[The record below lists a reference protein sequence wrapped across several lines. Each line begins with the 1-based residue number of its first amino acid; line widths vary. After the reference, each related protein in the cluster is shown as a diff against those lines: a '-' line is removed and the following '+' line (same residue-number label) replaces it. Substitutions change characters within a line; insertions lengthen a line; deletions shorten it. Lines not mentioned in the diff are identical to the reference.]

1 MLGLYCYCTT
11 LPSGH
16 HTLHRDTFDIAF
28 FLQPTATR
36 DFSYRVKILN
46 PHLKRDTIVR
56 DVRKLQRRFESIIDM
71 KVRLMDEFGEQIP
84 PSTNFSVGYFA
95 GRPLVKYWIYTTDD
109 LRMMYVNCPTTDIM
123 LWCDG
128 NSEDIETP
136 KSKRKKKEEVFLS
149 KREDKENK
157 MEELAEELKELNGDK
172 FSEMQYRLWARMIV
186 NGIHS
191 SKETPPQIPLITGV
205 TPKRRNKFDEE
216 RKFLQESI
224 VSTAAAV
231 VKAVNNGSTIVQS
244 PSIQQTVQD
253 PSTDPSTSLNSQLG
267 VSPAKAAEIRGKSF
281 GQLSVLKQLYDD
293 NVLTQEEFQDQKN
306 VILSHL
312 KKLQ

>member
-1 MLGLYCYCTT
+1 MLTVQL
-11 LPSGH
+11 L
-16 HTLHRDTFDIAF
+16 
-28 FLQPTATR
+28 
-36 DFSYRVKILN
+36 
-46 PHLKRDTIVR
+46 
-56 DVRKLQRRFESIIDM
+56 
-71 KVRLMDEFGEQIP
+71 
-84 PSTNFSVGYFA
+84 
-95 GRPLVKYWIYTTDD
+95 
-109 LRMMYVNCPTTDIM
+109 